1 MSDIAEILGFNIKR
15 LRKEKDWTQE
25 YLAELAGISVPFMTQ
40 IELARKQA
48 SLEVVEKIARA
59 LEVPYSRLFI
69 QENSESK
76 EENLPKTGEE
86 LLRKINIEINQFLKS
101 K

>member
-15 LRKEKDWTQE
+15 LRKEKGWTQE

-48 SLEVVEKIARA
+48 SLEVIEKIAKA
-59 LEVPYSRLFI
+59 LDVSYSTLFI

-76 EENLPKTGEE
+76 ETIQLQTSEE
-86 LLRKINIEINQFLKS
+86 FLRKINKEISQFLKHR
-101 K
+101 

>member
-1 MSDIAEILGFNIKR
+1 MSDIAKILGFNIKR
-15 LRKEKDWTQE
+15 LRKDKDWTQE

-48 SLEVVEKIARA
+48 SLEVIEKIAKA
-59 LEVPYSRLFI
+59 LDVPYSTLFI

-76 EENLPKTGEE
+76 ETIQLQTSEE
-86 LLRKINIEINQFLKS
+86 FLRKINKEISQFLKHR
-101 K
+101 

>member
-15 LRKEKDWTQE
+15 LRKDKDWTQE

-48 SLEVVEKIARA
+48 SLEVIEKIAKA
-59 LEVPYSRLFI
+59 LDVPYSTLFI
-69 QENSESK
+69 QESSESK
-76 EENLPKTGEE
+76 ETIQLQTSEE
-86 LLRKINIEINQFLKS
+86 FLRKINKEISQFLKHR
-101 K
+101 

>member
-59 LEVPYSRLFI
+59 LDVPYSILFI
-69 QENSESK
+69 QEKPEK
-76 EENLPKTGEE
+76 QDLPKTGEE

-101 K
+101 L